1 MPNNFGNDNEVRC
14 SFCGKPQSQAKR
26 LISGNGVYIC
36 DECVELCM
44 DIIADEDSLHRGRPQ
59 PKNEPRAEMVLPKP
73 QQIKKQLDEY
83 VIGQDE
89 AKMTLAVA
97 VYNHYKRIFFSGE
110 DGGVEIAKSNVL
122 LLGPTGVGKTYLAQ
136 TLAKLLDVPFAIADA
151 TTLTEAGYVGED
163 VENILLRL
171 IQAADYDI
179 ERAEHGIIYV
189 DEIDKI
195 SRKSENPSI
204 TRDVSGEGVQQA
216 LLKILEGTIAGVPPK
231 GGRKHPQQEVI
242 NIDTSNIL
250 FICGGAFDGLKSV
263 IQRRTEAQ
271 TLGFNSVIK
280 SKDELDNTEWMKEV
294 TPHDLV
300 KFGLIPELVGRLPV
314 ITALSDLDK
323 AALVRILTE
332 PKNCLVSQYK
342 KLFDL
347 DKVDLEFTPEA
358 LDAIAEKTIARKT
371 GARGLRSIMEDT
383 LKNLMFEVPSDYTIE
398 KITVTKD
405 SVENGAAPEIVHNP
419 DRVPVKI
426 KMTQPKRR
434 ARKDSAS

>member
-73 QQIKKQLDEY
+73 QEIKKQLDEY

-163 VENILLRL
+163 FENILLRL